1 MMAMAVNLL
10 IEAGVS
16 GDGLVDAVAR
26 LEASADRR
34 SPGAKR
40 QERYRDRSKSV
51 AATCA
56 TDAAP
61 LLPFSLEQ
69 DPPPLADRVVTAW
82 NLAAA
87 RAGLSTARALDN
99 ARKARLATRVKAHGE
114 QAVFDAIANLSAS
127 RFHCGGNTQGW
138 KATLGWLLESPVN
151 FAKALDLGQ
160 CGDAV
165 GGAVAAPPRMSAAER
180 AAYLEQLDARP
191 WASLRPPCSK
201 PARPRAHPGRGD
213 RGAGPRPIGG
223 LTGGIAVQVSA

>member
-1 MMAMAVNLL
+1 MMAMAIKLL

-16 GDGLVDAVAR
+16 GDGLVEAVAR

-40 QERYRDRSKSV
+40 QARYRDRSKSLV
-51 AATCA
+51 APSSP
-56 TDAAP
+56 DAAP
-61 LLPFSLEQ
+61 LLPLCFDQ
-69 DPPPLADRVVTAW
+69 DIPPLADRVVKAW

-87 RAGLSTARALDN
+87 RAGLSAARTLDG

-127 RFHCGGNTQGW
+127 RFHCGGNNHGW

-151 FAKALDLGQ
+151 FTKALDLGQ
-160 CGDAV
+160 RGGDE
-165 GGAVAAPPRMSAAER
+165 GGETTAPPPMSAAER

-191 WASLRPPCSK
+191 WASLRPPCPK
-201 PARPRAHPGRGD
+201 PARPRQRD
-213 RGAGPRPIGG
+213 RGTGPRLIGT
-223 LTGGIAVQVSA
+223 LAGGIAAQVSA